1 MNACI
6 LLKHAMFTIIY
17 ITGHSHRHSLY
28 DLVYSKAMLIFTTVE
43 KNSVLLFSV

>member
-17 ITGHSHRHSLY
+17 ITGHRHSLY